1 MTTFERVTA
10 AAAWAEFER
19 VMAPA
24 LAEFERVREPAWAEF
39 ERVMAAAWARAYIG
53 DSTEE
58 RET

>member
-10 AAAWAEFER
+10 AA
-19 VMAPA
+19 
-24 LAEFERVREPAWAEF
+24 AWAEF